1 MTTFSDML
9 YHLGGAAV
17 GDGLMGLGL
26 GDGTI
31 TAGGN
36 SAIMQVTNT
45 T

>member
-26 GDGTI
+26 GGD
-31 TAGGN
+31 N